1 MADGHRP
8 VTRAAFQ
15 SRFADAVES
24 CKAVTIILSV
34 ASEIMNTHI
43 EDFQRGVVVDQMSME
58 RHGIRGGEDQT
69 QAQSSNQ
76 NSVQSPTASSQNQN
90 HTTGGMKTHQ
100 LLSMVV
106 AVV

>member
-58 RHGIRGGEDQT
+58 RHGIRGGEGLHAFKSHLDPEHQR
-69 QAQSSNQ
+69 AIEKCHHHS
-76 NSVQSPTASSQNQN
+76 
-90 HTTGGMKTHQ
+90 HQ
-100 LLSMVV
+100 LGR
-106 AVV
+106 